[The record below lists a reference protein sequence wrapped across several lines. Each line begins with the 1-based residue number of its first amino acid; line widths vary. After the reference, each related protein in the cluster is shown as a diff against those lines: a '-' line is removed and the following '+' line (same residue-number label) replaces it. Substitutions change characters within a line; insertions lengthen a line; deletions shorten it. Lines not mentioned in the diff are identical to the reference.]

1 MDLETS
7 LVILRIRSYSS
18 ICIPVFVFRE
28 EHFLFRP
35 SSLLRSSF
43 IAQLNSL
50 SFPHLMDLQIL
61 ASVLQE
67 SGCYIDATIKSL
79 NELHITEKAK
89 TTEKLPHDNHTAD
102 WVELVIGEMM
112 SATSV
117 DDARA
122 RAAKVLQCFQKSIGA
137 SFDKENIVLKN
148 AVLVLLQRQKEYEG
162 RSRELKHL
170 KELVAQQQEQL
181 RALEVNNYGLNL
193 HLKQALQC
201 DSNNVPAT
209 TFNPDVF

>member
-1 MDLETS
+1 M
-7 LVILRIRSYSS
+7 
-18 ICIPVFVFRE
+18 FVFRA
-28 EHFLFRP
+28 EHLLFRP

-50 SFPHLMDLQIL
+50 SYPHLMDLQIL

-67 SGCYIDATIKSL
+67 SGCDIDATIKSL

-89 TTEKLPHDNHTAD
+89 TTEKLLLDNHKPSDVDGTAD
-102 WVELVIGEMM
+102 SVELVIGEMM
-112 SATSV
+112 TATSV

-137 SFDKENIVLKN
+137 SFEKENMVLKR
-148 AVLVLLQRQKEYEG
+148 AVFVLLQRQKEYEG

-201 DSNNVPAT
+201 DSNIVPAT
-209 TFNPDVF
+209 SFNPDVF